1 MNKLTLALAAFAFVA
16 AAGGARADDS
26 GHISINSLTEQMP
39 RDYGPM
45 APVSDASYSSR
56 PTACTIA
63 RGGVS
68 FGCAVPAWRAQV
80 RSPRDLR

>member
-1 MNKLTLALAAFAFVA
+1 MYKLTLALAAFAFVA

-45 APVSDASYSSR
+45 APVSDVSYPSG
-56 PTACTIA
+56 PTACSIA
-63 RGGVS
+63 RSGLK
-68 FGCAVPAWRAQV
+68 FGCNVSQWRQ
-80 RSPRDLR
+80 R